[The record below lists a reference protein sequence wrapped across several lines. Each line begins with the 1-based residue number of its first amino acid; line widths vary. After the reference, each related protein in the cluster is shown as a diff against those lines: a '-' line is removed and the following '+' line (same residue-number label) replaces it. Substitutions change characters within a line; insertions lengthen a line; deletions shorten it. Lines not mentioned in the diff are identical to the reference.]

1 MLGISRF
8 WYLGSTVPVS
18 SDLAPRITR
27 SVFAF
32 VWSNK
37 REWLS
42 RSSASLPPSQGSLGV
57 VNIASKLASLRMMWV
72 KSFLVGRY
80 HPWKCFSRHFLRR
93 AFLSEP
99 VERVFTFHCIGSST
113 LRRLP
118 VFYRQVL
125 DAWLLMENRED
136 LANLTSKIAYRH
148 IQPVVTHRCVTK
160 FTDYHLDWPAL
171 WRDLELYFVNKPI
184 WKTNFLILHGILPTV
199 D

>member
-32 VWSNK
+32 VWNSK

-42 RSSASLPPSQGSLGV
+42 RSSASLPPSHGGLGV
-57 VNIASKLASLRMMWV
+57 VNIALKLASLRVMWV
-72 KSFLVGRY
+72 KSFLVGGY
-80 HPWKCFSRHFLRR
+80 HPWKCFFRHFLRR

-99 VERVFTFHCIGSST
+99 VERVFDLKSIGSST

-118 VFYRQVL
+118 LFYHQVL
-125 DAWLLMENRED
+125 AAWLLMANRD
-136 LANLTSKIAYRH
+136 NIANLTRKIA
-148 IQPVVTHRCVTK
+148 
-160 FTDYHLDWPAL
+160 
-171 WRDLELYFVNKPI
+171 
-184 WKTNFLILHGILPTV
+184 
-199 D
+199 